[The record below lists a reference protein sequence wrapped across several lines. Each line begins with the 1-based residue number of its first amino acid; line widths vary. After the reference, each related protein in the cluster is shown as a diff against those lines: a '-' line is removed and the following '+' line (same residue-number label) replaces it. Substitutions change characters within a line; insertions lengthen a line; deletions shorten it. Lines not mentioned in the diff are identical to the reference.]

1 MADVVNGTEGRYFDA
16 FPSVMCIDRGRF
28 PKMEFPAKYVAG
40 TQKYEYQENE
50 VRKFYKNPQNVR
62 RTIFV
67 QNVPNDVTDAR
78 NIFGSGPVFIFIES
92 VKPDVSDNPDVSS
105 NKFIPVSINSEI
117 GLVAIPDL
125 ESFPSNLD
133 IVKIPEFDCP
143 DLYNLIKK
151 IMQKKIRNSKIS
163 NRN

>member
-1 MADVVNGTEGRYFDA
+1 MADVVKGTEGRYFDA
-16 FPSVMCIDRGRF
+16 FPSVMCIDKGRF
-28 PKMEFPAKYVAG
+28 PKIEFPAKYVAG
-40 TQKYEYQENE
+40 TQEYEYQKNE
-50 VRKFYKNPQNVR
+50 VRNFYKNPQNVH

-78 NIFGSGPVFIFIES
+78 NIFGSGPAFIFIES
-92 VKPDVSDNPDVSS
+92 VKPDVSN
-105 NKFIPVSINSEI
+105 NMFIPVSINSEI
-117 GLVAIPDL
+117 GLVGIPDL
-125 ESFPSNLD
+125 ESFPTNLD
-133 IVKIPEFDCP
+133 IVKISEFDCP